1 MLRIFGRNKKR
12 AAHLAVVEKEK
23 ARRFRRRILGL
34 PVIGWIILG
43 VSGAALAIVGL
54 MVILGTSGSITASED
69 KINMTY
75 KTAMPIVVEEVGLPD
90 FGCAASYVDDENL
103 NITISDASPGDQCHI
118 VVAVQNTGPATARL
132 NGFELASPGFAGFIT
147 ASVDDCGR
155 TVTSALPNSGNDVGF
170 WIEIGAVT
178 SAQVF
183 SFNPVAD
190 GLDWR
195 ANPYY
200 VAGECTVHV

>member
-1 MLRIFGRNKKR
+1 MSGRHEVENTSRLKR
-12 AAHLAVVEKEK
+12 KW
-23 ARRFRRRILGL
+23 LGI
-34 PVIGWIILG
+34 PVIGWIVLALG
-43 VSGAALAIVGL
+43 GVAAAVVGL
-54 MVILGTSGSITASED
+54 LVILGTSGSITAAED

-75 KTAMPIVVEEVGLPD
+75 KTGMGIVVEEVGLPE
-90 FGCAASYVDDENL
+90 FGCTANYVNNENL
-103 NITISDASPGDQCHI
+103 NITITEASPGDECHI
-118 VVAVQNTGPATARL
+118 VVNVQNSGPATARL

-155 TVTSALPNSGNDVGF
+155 SVTSALPNSGNDLGF

-178 SAQVF
+178 SAQTF
-183 SFNPVAD
+183 TFNPTVD

-200 VAGECTVHV
+200 VAGECVAHT